1 MMRWLRKRLP
11 SREALE
17 KNRFLR
23 PFAHKLTSPLIWRF
37 NRRGVARG
45 LALGLFAAFAVPI
58 AQTPFA
64 AAFALGFR
72 ANLPVAAL
80 STLVTNPVTF
90 PVIYVGAY
98 QAGRSLLDFRAAADE
113 VLAAADNPVDRW
125 VTTIFETLGTTYLGL
140 ILFAIAAAA
149 LGYLA
154 AHVGWRVWVS
164 RRWAKRRFRRT
175 RASVAGAQEL
185 A

>member
-1 MMRWLRKRLP
+1 MMGWLRKHLP
-11 SREALE
+11 TREALE
-17 KNRFLR
+17 KSRFLR

-64 AAFALGFR
+64 AAFALGLR

-80 STLVTNPVTF
+80 STLITNPFTF
-90 PVIYVGAY
+90 PVIYVSAY
-98 QAGRSLLDFRAAADE
+98 QAGRSLLDLRAEADQF
-113 VLAAADNPVDRW
+113 LAAGDNVVDRW
-125 VTTIFETLGTTYLGL
+125 VTRVFETLGTTYLGL
-140 ILFAIAAAA
+140 ILFAVAAAA

-154 AHVGWRVWVS
+154 AHVGWRLWVS
-164 RRWAKRRFRRT
+164 RRWARRRFRRVK
-175 RASVAGAQEL
+175 AHVPKQQE
-185 A
+185 AA